1 MKYEMTKAE
10 KGNYAVPA
18 FNFFSF
24 SNLIGI
30 AQGAKNK
37 NSPVIA
43 MATVNGMKIMGEKAT
58 VKMCEG
64 VSEDYGINMILHLD
78 HCQD

>member
-24 SNLIGI
+24 SNLVGI

-37 NSPVIA
+37 KQPRHSDGNGKRHEDHPFRSSIQACGREVP
-43 MATVNGMKIMGEKAT
+43 ATGGAV
-58 VKMCEG
+58 
-64 VSEDYGINMILHLD
+64 
-78 HCQD
+78 